1 MKAID
6 ELTSLVSSK
15 LEVFKAI
22 FSLIKLEIRLAGLS
36 VFPLLLNLCLLIV
49 ILLSTWISI
58 MVLGGYVLE
67 KLFDSIFLALVS
79 VCGLNILFFIILL
92 RYLKFNLKKMSFEKT
107 RQILADTKGSNT
119 HDLQERDN
127 TGHSRN

>member
-6 ELTSLVSSK
+6 ELTGLVSSK

>member
-6 ELTSLVSSK
+6 ELTGLVSSK

-58 MVLGGYVLE
+58 MVLGGYALE

-107 RQILADTKGSNT
+107 RQILADTKGSNA